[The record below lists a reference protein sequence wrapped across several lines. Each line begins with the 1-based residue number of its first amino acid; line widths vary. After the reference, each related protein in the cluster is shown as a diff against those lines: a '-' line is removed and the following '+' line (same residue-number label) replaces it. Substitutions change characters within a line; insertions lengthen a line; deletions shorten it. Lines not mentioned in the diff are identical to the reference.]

1 MEPVIDTQDR
11 SNKWAIENARNEVP
25 NLDKLAII
33 TNQTTQNIH
42 DIMHNEGFTPDMLA
56 LHWLPENSTDFNNK
70 SENERKKIQK
80 DYRYV
85 VNSYIY
91 DSGKYLF
98 LSYRMNHTF
107 IRGSMCHAVFSKSW
121 FYLQI
126 IQSSMRRRERP
137 NGKIAV
143 CSHSSARSKN
153 SNYCIFCP
161 SEFSLTVTD

>member
-56 LHWLPENSTDFNNK
+56 LHWLPENSSDFNNK

-98 LSYRMNHTF
+98 LLNIYPWLNFSTF
-107 IRGSMCHAVFSKSW
+107 IIRF
-121 FYLQI
+121 F
-126 IQSSMRRRERP
+126 
-137 NGKIAV
+137 
-143 CSHSSARSKN
+143 
-153 SNYCIFCP
+153 
-161 SEFSLTVTD
+161 